1 MICVFNLKSICL
13 RISFATI
20 CIILL
25 TNISSNA
32 QLLYPESYVIIF
44 DTTRTYKGTI
54 APSVEI
60 KTPKELYVE
69 INNRANIAYRL
80 KNHGIIVA
88 NNFELTKNGSQT
100 ILSGGYLYFKFKIFY
115 DNPIV
120 LEHYAQYQWADARG
134 MSQKYAA
141 GSNLRYKIYK
151 NLNGGAFAGIGP
163 FYEYEQWNYTAV
175 PTDKLPEVLSIVE
188 THLFKLNAY
197 VSIRQTL
204 TDKVKAEFA
213 FYYQDPFEDLFKNP
227 RIGGSLGISYSFT
240 STVAFAVQYRMLYDF
255 KPVVP
260 VDNLWYNAFTEL
272 QVTF

>member
-1 MICVFNLKSICL
+1 M

-120 LEHYAQYQWADARG
+120 LEHY
-134 MSQKYAA
+134 
-141 GSNLRYKIYK
+141 
-151 NLNGGAFAGIGP
+151 
-163 FYEYEQWNYTAV
+163 
-175 PTDKLPEVLSIVE
+175 
-188 THLFKLNAY
+188 
-197 VSIRQTL
+197 
-204 TDKVKAEFA
+204 
-213 FYYQDPFEDLFKNP
+213 
-227 RIGGSLGISYSFT
+227 
-240 STVAFAVQYRMLYDF
+240 
-255 KPVVP
+255 
-260 VDNLWYNAFTEL
+260 
-272 QVTF
+272 